1 MDLGSSLRPNMRGI
15 TGFCDQ
21 ETERDNRT
29 NTQKEI
35 SQTHDS
41 VRMTPQSKKN
51 DKCHDEQQCSIM
63 FYLHDHC
70 IYYTIATS
78 CQRKWTQ
85 KLEGYWTVDSST
97 LALPVG
103 QT

>member
-41 VRMTPQSKKN
+41 VRMTPQSKKTTSVMMSN
-51 DKCHDEQQCSIM
+51 NVLLCSIYM
-63 FYLHDHC
+63 TTV
-70 IYYTIATS
+70 YTI
-78 CQRKWTQ
+78 
-85 KLEGYWTVDSST
+85 L
-97 LALPVG
+97 
-103 QT
+103 

>member
-41 VRMTPQSKKN
+41 VRMTPQSKKKTTSVMMSN
-51 DKCHDEQQCSIM
+51 NVLLCSIYM
-63 FYLHDHC
+63 TTV
-70 IYYTIATS
+70 YTI
-78 CQRKWTQ
+78 
-85 KLEGYWTVDSST
+85 L
-97 LALPVG
+97 
-103 QT
+103 